1 MSVPRQ
7 VPNVAIITE
16 TSFPECIHDYVDSP
30 FICQFVCL
38 KKVYCSLNQP
48 PPTSVNIIVS
58 RLRRPAKS
66 KKERK
71 VGMMLSSVATAASE
85 QVPPEEVVQTL
96 QNVHTL
102 EMVAVQQFDIVLTPM
117 KRTNERAKVE

>member
-1 MSVPRQ
+1 
-7 VPNVAIITE
+7 
-16 TSFPECIHDYVDSP
+16 
-30 FICQFVCL
+30 
-38 KKVYCSLNQP
+38 
-48 PPTSVNIIVS
+48 
-58 RLRRPAKS
+58 
-66 KKERK
+66 
-71 VGMMLSSVATAASE
+71 MMLSSVATAASE